1 MNPVVVVG
9 AGPYGVSVAAHLRA
23 RGVSVRIFGT
33 PMQAWREQMPAGML
47 LKSTPKA
54 STISAPHRGY
64 TLPDFCVATG
74 AERLESDYQTV
85 PLETFVRYGMW
96 FTEQLVPDVEQVR
109 VVAVDRLDGA
119 YNVKLDSGETIRAQA
134 VVVAT
139 GLTGFGHLPGAVAA
153 AIPDGP
159 SPSGPISHASQHADL
174 SGFAGRRVIVIGAG
188 AYALESATL
197 LHEAGAS
204 ASILARGKGV
214 SFGDPPTN
222 GPHWR
227 PNSPLGRA
235 WSLYVFTDH
244 TWTFRYLPAGA
255 RAYLV
260 RNVLGPKG
268 AWWLRERFA
277 DRVPVTMCEQI
288 VGATLQN
295 REVTLRVRDH
305 DGRISEL
312 TADHVLAGT
321 GYRVDLNALDYLG
334 PELRSVIKR
343 TGRSPRLD
351 AKLCCSVPG
360 LYFTGLSAAATFGPS
375 MRFVCGT
382 EFASPTIA
390 GAIARSR

>member
-1 MNPVVVVG
+1 MNPVVIVG

-23 RGVSVRIFGT
+23 RGVMVRIFGT

-54 STISAPHRGY
+54 STISAPRRGY
-64 TLPDFCVATG
+64 TLPDFCAAIG
-74 AERLESDYQTV
+74 GDRLETDDQTV
-85 PLETFVRYGMW
+85 PLETFVRYGLW
-96 FTEQLVPDVEQVR
+96 FTEQLVPDVEQVQ
-109 VVAVDRLDGA
+109 VVAVDRADSGFT
-119 YNVKLDSGETIRAQA
+119 VKLDSGETIRARA

-139 GLTGFGHLPGAVAA
+139 GLTGFAHLPRAVAA

-174 SGFAGRRVIVIGAG
+174 GGLAGRRVIVIGAG

-197 LHEAGAS
+197 LHEAGAEVS
-204 ASILARGKGV
+204 LLARGKGIG
-214 SFGDPPTN
+214 FGDPPTS

-235 WSLYVFTDH
+235 WSLYAFTRH
-244 TWTFRYLPAGA
+244 TWTFRYLPSGA

-268 AWWLRERFA
+268 AWWLRDRFV
-277 DRVPVTMCEQI
+277 DRVPVTMCQRI
-288 VGATLQN
+288 VGATLEN
-295 REVTLRVRDH
+295 REVTLRVQDH
-305 DGRISEL
+305 DDRISEL

-321 GYRVDLNALDYLG
+321 GYRVDLNALGYLG
-334 PELRSVIKR
+334 PELRSVIDR

-351 AKLCCSVPG
+351 SRLRCSVPG
-360 LYFTGLSAAATFGPS
+360 LHFTGLAAAATFGPA

-390 GAIARSR
+390 RAIAGSS